1 MRTRSRAPHTL
12 LRRILHLGRS
22 RWART
27 VPSGTSVLQFFTM
40 SIFLAAKIEIIR
52 IEPLRYLVKELID
65 DYGARE
71 GRVSTAVE
79 EN

>member
-1 MRTRSRAPHTL
+1 
-12 LRRILHLGRS
+12 
-22 RWART
+22 
-27 VPSGTSVLQFFTM
+27 M

-52 IEPLRYLVKELID
+52 IEPIRYLVKELID

-79 EN
+79 ENWESRKKPTYLSLTDGQGAKTT